1 MENNQKKYDVAI
13 IGGGLGGLSLAIQL
27 ARKNF
32 SVILFEKEKYP
43 FHKVCGEYISLE
55 SWDFLVSLGLELD
68 KMNLPIIKKLVVTSP
83 NGKKLEQKLINLDNA
98 NFIGCSLN
106 VFLAISGEASIGA
119 TPPVENKFKIN
130 PYNKSRFSS

>member
-43 FHKVCGEYISLE
+43 FHKVCGEYISME
-55 SWDFLVSLGLELD
+55 SWGFLEDLGLPLSD
-68 KMNLPIIKKLVVTSP
+68 LRTTKN
-83 NGKKLEQKLINLDNA
+83 
-98 NFIGCSLN
+98 
-106 VFLAISGEASIGA
+106 
-119 TPPVENKFKIN
+119 
-130 PYNKSRFSS
+130 